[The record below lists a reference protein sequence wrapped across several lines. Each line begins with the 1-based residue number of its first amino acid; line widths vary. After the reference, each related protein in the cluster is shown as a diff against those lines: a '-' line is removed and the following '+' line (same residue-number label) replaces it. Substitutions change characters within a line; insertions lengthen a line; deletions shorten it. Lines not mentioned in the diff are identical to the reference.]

1 MCKLIKN
8 LPINCR
14 HTRGSQYPAKTD
26 SVGVDLKRYTVALT
40 LFAPLLSTAL
50 DVVNAPFNLV
60 GNKALFCTGKQ
71 L

>member
-14 HTRGSQYPAKTD
+14 HTRGSKYPAKTD